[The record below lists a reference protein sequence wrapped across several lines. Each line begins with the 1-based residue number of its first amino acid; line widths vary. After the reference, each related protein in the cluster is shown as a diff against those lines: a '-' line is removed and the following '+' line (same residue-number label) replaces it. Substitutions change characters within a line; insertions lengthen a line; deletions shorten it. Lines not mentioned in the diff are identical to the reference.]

1 MDRDQRSRRQKAAAT
16 PPANRRPAPRSMKS
30 RLGLTKKEQP
40 PRRTANRA
48 TNPGTQQQAPGQHRT
63 TAPQGAGKAERTPRR
78 QQPQQNPQKASYR
91 PSPNRRP
98 PRRVTHA
105 EQLRR
110 RRRRAM
116 LGMLLVL
123 VALIVGTVLSI
134 NLLFKVTDF
143 RIENTDG
150 STPANTGVYTEEQI
164 IELLGISEGDSL
176 FGFSKKEKSQFLLSN
191 LPYLD
196 VADVGTQMPGTVV
209 VKVQPATERFMMEY
223 GGQWLVL
230 SDHLKVLRSSES
242 QPEGLIWLEANIPQ
256 GQATTPG
263 SFLSLQVQVDD
274 QQATAETSHT
284 SVQDI
289 LEQIMEELDTNGIL
303 DGISV
308 IDVTDTSEL
317 NFLYQ
322 GRVSVTL
329 GTANNL
335 DYKIRFAAT
344 LILDVDGTG
353 LTASDRG
360 TLDVSRQLEDGNIEA
375 TFNSDTS
382 TPTPAPTPTPEGDG
396 GETGDSAA
404 ADGDGST
411 SADPTPASEPTPAQE
426 G

>member
-16 PPANRRPAPRSMKS
+16 PPPNRRPAPRSMKS
-30 RLGLTKKEQP
+30 RLGLTKQAQP
-40 PRRTANRA
+40 ATRQASSGRTAAGQSSR
-48 TNPGTQQQAPGQHRT
+48 PQQRPV
-63 TAPQGAGKAERTPRR
+63 PQKGNGNSAAGVRR
-78 QQPQQNPQKASYR
+78 PQQQNPQKAAYR
-91 PSPNRRP
+91 QNPNRRP

-105 EQLRR
+105 EQMRR
-110 RRRRAM
+110 RRHRAM

-123 VALIVGTVLSI
+123 VALVAGIILSI
-134 NLLFKVTDF
+134 NLLFKVTAF

-150 STPANTGVYTEEQI
+150 STPANTGIYTEEQI
-164 IELLGISEGDSL
+164 IDLLGIAEGDSL
-176 FGFSKKEKSQFLLSN
+176 FGFSTQEKSQLLLNS

-196 VADVGTQMPGTVV
+196 VAEVDTQMPNTVV

-230 SDHLKVLRSSES
+230 SDHLKVLRTSDS
-242 QPEGLIWLEANIPQ
+242 QPEDMIWLEANVPQ

-263 SFLSLQVQVDD
+263 SFLSVQQSED
-274 QQATAETSHT
+274 QATAETSHI
-284 SVQDI
+284 SAQDT
-289 LEQIMEELDTNGIL
+289 LNQLMDELDANGLL
-303 DGISV
+303 DGVSV
-308 IDVTDTSEL
+308 IDLSDLTEL

-375 TFNSDTS
+375 TFNADTS
-382 TPTPAPTPTPEGDG
+382 TPTPAPTPEPTPEGNTDTGDG
-396 GETGDSAA
+396 GDSE
-404 ADGDGST
+404 
-411 SADPTPASEPTPAQE
+411 EPTPTPEATPEPE

>member
-1 MDRDQRSRRQKAAAT
+1 MDRNQRSRRQKAAAT
-16 PPANRRPAPRSMKS
+16 PPGNRRPAPRSMKS
-30 RLGLTKKEQP
+30 RLGLTKKGQPAGQSQRSRSGQPLPGEQ
-40 PRRTANRA
+40 RRS
-48 TNPGTQQQAPGQHRT
+48 PGQQDKGNNY
-63 TAPQGAGKAERTPRR
+63 PGRR
-78 QQPQQNPQKASYR
+78 QPTPQNPQKAAYR
-91 PSPNRRP
+91 PNPNRRP

-123 VALIVGTVLSI
+123 AALIGGIILSV

-143 RIENTDG
+143 RLENTDG
-150 STPANTGVYTEEQI
+150 STPADTGVYTEDQI
-164 IELLGISEGDSL
+164 LDLLGIAQGDSL
-176 FGFSKKEKSQFLLSN
+176 FGFSPQEKSQFLLSN

-196 VADVGTQMPGTVV
+196 VADVGIQMPGTVV
-209 VKVQPATERFMMEY
+209 VKVQPAVERFMMEY

-230 SDHLKVLRSSES
+230 SEHLKVLRSSES

-263 SFLSLQVQVDD
+263 SFLALQATAEE
-274 QQATAETSHT
+274 QATAETSHI
-284 SVQDI
+284 SAQDT
-289 LEQIMEELDTNGIL
+289 LDQLMTELDANGL
-303 DGISV
+303 KDGVSV
-308 IDVTDTSEL
+308 IDMTDLSEL

-344 LILDVDGTG
+344 LLLDLDGTG

-382 TPTPAPTPTPEGDG
+382 TPTPEPTPTPETDG
-396 GETGDSAA
+396 SETGDGSGE
-404 ADGDGST
+404 GDT
-411 SADPTPASEPTPAQE
+411 SAEPTPVPEATPAPE

>member
-1 MDRDQRSRRQKAAAT
+1 MDRDQRNRRQKAAAT
-16 PPANRRPAPRSMKS
+16 PPPNRRPAPRSMKS
-30 RLGLTKKEQP
+30 RLGLTKPGQP
-40 PRRTANRA
+40 SGQNPRTNGNRGTGAAPRRPTGKKPDARRTAA
-48 TNPGTQQQAPGQHRT
+48 
-63 TAPQGAGKAERTPRR
+63 
-78 QQPQQNPQKASYR
+78 QQNPQKASYR
-91 PSPNRRP
+91 QNPNRRP

-116 LGMLLVL
+116 LGMLVVL
-123 VALIVGTVLSI
+123 AALIGGIVLSI

-143 RIENTDG
+143 RVENTDG
-150 STPANTGVYTEEQI
+150 STPANTGIYTEEQI
-164 IELLGISEGDSL
+164 IDLLGISVGDNL
-176 FGFSKKEKSQFLLSN
+176 FGFSAREKSQILLNS

-230 SDHLKVLRSSES
+230 SDHLKVLRTSDS
-242 QPEGLIWLEANIPQ
+242 QPEGLIWLEANAAP
-256 GQATTPG
+256 GQSITPG
-263 SFLSLQVQVDD
+263 SFLTLQAQADE
-274 QQATAETSHT
+274 QATAETGHVT
-284 SVQDI
+284 VKETLDQLI
-289 LEQIMEELDTNGIL
+289 QELDGNGLLSDVSI
-303 DGISV
+303 
-308 IDVTDTSEL
+308 IDLTDLTEL

-353 LTASDRG
+353 LTVSDRG
-360 TLDVSRQLEDGNIEA
+360 TLDVSRQMEDGNIEA

-396 GETGDSAA
+396 ENGAETGDSAE
-404 ADGDGST
+404 
-411 SADPTPASEPTPAQE
+411 PTTVPEPTPAPE
-426 G
+426 A

>member
-16 PPANRRPAPRSMKS
+16 PPPNRRPAPRSMKS
-30 RLGLTKKEQP
+30 RLGLTKQGQP
-40 PRRTANRA
+40 SANR
-48 TNPGTQQQAPGQHRT
+48 QAPNGRTGGQAFRPQQRP
-63 TAPQGAGKAERTPRR
+63 TAQRNAGNAAGTRR
-78 QQPQQNPQKASYR
+78 PQPQQNPQKPAYR
-91 PSPNRRP
+91 QNPNRRP

-110 RRRRAM
+110 RRRRAI

-123 VALIVGTVLSI
+123 AALVAGIILSI

-143 RIENTDG
+143 RVENTDG
-150 STPANTGVYTEEQI
+150 STPANTGIYTEDQI
-164 IELLGISEGDSL
+164 IDLLGIAEGDSL
-176 FGFSKKEKSQFLLSN
+176 FGFSTQEKSQLLLNS

-196 VADVGTQMPGTVV
+196 VAEVDTQMPSTVV

-230 SDHLKVLRSSES
+230 SDHLKVLRTSDS
-242 QPEGLIWLEANIPQ
+242 QPEDLIWLEANAPQ
-256 GQATTPG
+256 GQPTTPG
-263 SFLSLQVQVDD
+263 SFLSVQ
-274 QQATAETSHT
+274 QSEEQATAETSHI
-284 SVQDI
+284 SAQDT
-289 LEQIMEELDTNGIL
+289 LEQLMQELEANNLLAGV
-303 DGISV
+303 SV
-308 IDVTDTSEL
+308 IDMTDLTEL

-375 TFNSDTS
+375 TFNADTS
-382 TPTPAPTPTPEGDG
+382 TPTPEPTPEGDTD
-396 GETGDSAA
+396 TGD
-404 ADGDGST
+404 GDS
-411 SADPTPASEPTPAQE
+411 SEEPTPAPEPTPEPE

>member
-1 MDRDQRSRRQKAAAT
+1 MDRNQRSRRQKAAAT

-30 RLGLTKKEQP
+30 RLGLTKKGQP
-40 PRRTANRA
+40 SRQTTPSGRQPSAGQPRTVMPQD
-48 TNPGTQQQAPGQHRT
+48 TPGARGGSST
-63 TAPQGAGKAERTPRR
+63 RR
-78 QQPQQNPQKASYR
+78 PQPQQNPQKAAYR

-143 RIENTDG
+143 RVENTDG

-230 SDHLKVLRSSES
+230 SEHLKVLRSSET
-242 QPEGLIWLEANIPQ
+242 QPEGLIWLEANIPE
-256 GQATTPG
+256 GQTTTPG
-263 SFLSLQVQVDD
+263 SFLSLQAQAEE
-274 QQATAETSHT
+274 QATAETSHIP
-284 SVQDI
+284 VQDI
-289 LEQIMEELDTNGIL
+289 LDQIMTELDANGIL
-303 DGISV
+303 DGVSI

-396 GETGDSAA
+396 GATGDGAA
-404 ADGDGST
+404 ADSDGGT
-411 SADPTPASEPTPAQE
+411 SADPTPVPEPTPAPE

>member
-1 MDRDQRSRRQKAAAT
+1 MDRNQRSRRQKAAAT
-16 PPANRRPAPRSMKS
+16 PSANQRPAPRSMKS
-30 RLGLTKKEQP
+30 RLGLTKKAQP
-40 PRRTANRA
+40 AGQPRRAR
-48 TNPGTQQQAPGQHRT
+48 PVQQPTGQRT
-63 TAPQGAGKAERTPRR
+63 GPQQGVDSRGNTKARR
-78 QQPQQNPQKASYR
+78 PQQNPQKAAYR
-91 PSPNRRP
+91 QNPNRRP

-110 RRRRAM
+110 RRQRAV
-116 LGMLLVL
+116 LGALLVFAVL
-123 VALIVGTVLSI
+123 VGGIILSV

-150 STPANTGVYTEEQI
+150 STPANTGVYTEDQI

-176 FGFSKKEKSQFLLSN
+176 FGFSAREKSQFLLSN

-209 VKVQPATERFMMEY
+209 VKVQPATERFMMDY
-223 GGQWLVL
+223 AGQWLVL
-230 SDHLKVLRSSES
+230 SDHLKVLRTSDS
-242 QPEGLIWLEANIPQ
+242 QPDGLIWLEADIPQ

-263 SFLSLQVQVDD
+263 SFLSLQAQIEE
-274 QQATAETSHT
+274 QATAETSHI
-284 SVQDI
+284 SAQDT
-289 LEQIMEELDTNGIL
+289 LEQMMTALEENRLK

-308 IDVTDTSEL
+308 IDMTDLSEL

-344 LILDVDGTG
+344 LILDVNGTG
-353 LTASDRG
+353 LTSSDRG

-396 GETGDSAA
+396 DETGEGADATGSGGDS
-404 ADGDGST
+404 T
-411 SADPTPASEPTPAQE
+411 ETTPTPEPTPVPE

>member
-16 PPANRRPAPRSMKS
+16 PPPNRRPAPRSMKS
-30 RLGLTKKEQP
+30 RLGLTKQGQP
-40 PRRTANRA
+40 SANR
-48 TNPGTQQQAPGQHRT
+48 QAPNGRTGGQASRPQQRP
-63 TAPQGAGKAERTPRR
+63 TAQRNAGNAAGTRR
-78 QQPQQNPQKASYR
+78 PQPQQNPQKPAYR
-91 PSPNRRP
+91 QNPNRRP

-110 RRRRAM
+110 RRRRAI

-123 VALIVGTVLSI
+123 AALVAGIILSI

-143 RIENTDG
+143 RVENTDG
-150 STPANTGVYTEEQI
+150 STPANTGIYTEDQI
-164 IELLGISEGDSL
+164 IDLLGIAEGDSL
-176 FGFSKKEKSQFLLSN
+176 FGFSTQEKSQLLLNS

-196 VADVGTQMPGTVV
+196 VAEVDTQMPSTVV

-230 SDHLKVLRSSES
+230 SDHLKVLRTSDS
-242 QPEGLIWLEANIPQ
+242 QPEDLIWLEANAPQ
-256 GQATTPG
+256 GQPTTPG
-263 SFLSLQVQVDD
+263 SFLSVQ
-274 QQATAETSHT
+274 QSEEQATAETSHI
-284 SVQDI
+284 SAQDT
-289 LEQIMEELDTNGIL
+289 LEQLMQELEANNLLAGV
-303 DGISV
+303 SV
-308 IDVTDTSEL
+308 IDMTDLTEL

-375 TFNSDTS
+375 TFNADTS
-382 TPTPAPTPTPEGDG
+382 TPTPEPTPEGDTD
-396 GETGDSAA
+396 TGD
-404 ADGDGST
+404 GDS
-411 SADPTPASEPTPAQE
+411 SEEPTPAPEPTPEPE

>member
-1 MDRDQRSRRQKAAAT
+1 MDRNQRSRRQKAAAT
-16 PPANRRPAPRSMKS
+16 PPANRRPVPRSMKS
-30 RLGLTKKEQP
+30 RLGLTKKGQP
-40 PRRTANRA
+40 SRQTTPSGKQPSAGQPRTA
-48 TNPGTQQQAPGQHRT
+48 TPQDTPGTRGGSNT
-63 TAPQGAGKAERTPRR
+63 RR
-78 QQPQQNPQKASYR
+78 PQPQQNPQKAAYR
-91 PSPNRRP
+91 PNPNRRP

-143 RIENTDG
+143 RVENTDG

-230 SDHLKVLRSSES
+230 SEHLKVLRSSET
-242 QPEGLIWLEANIPQ
+242 QPEGLIWLEANIPE

-263 SFLSLQVQVDD
+263 TFLSLQAQAEE
-274 QQATAETSHT
+274 QATAETSHIP
-284 SVQDI
+284 VQDI
-289 LEQIMEELDTNGIL
+289 LDQIMKELDANGIL
-303 DGISV
+303 DGVSV
-308 IDVTDTSEL
+308 VDVTDTSEL

-396 GETGDSAA
+396 GETGDGAA
-404 ADGDGST
+404 ADGDSGT
-411 SADPTPASEPTPAQE
+411 SADPTPVPEPTPAPE

>member
-1 MDRDQRSRRQKAAAT
+1 MDRNQRSRRQKAAAT
-16 PPANRRPAPRSMKS
+16 PSANRRPAPRSMKS
-30 RLGLTKKEQP
+30 RLGLTKKGQP
-40 PRRTANRA
+40 SRQTTPSGKQPSAGQPRTA
-48 TNPGTQQQAPGQHRT
+48 TPQGTPGTRGGNST
-63 TAPQGAGKAERTPRR
+63 RR
-78 QQPQQNPQKASYR
+78 PQPQQNPQKAAYR
-91 PSPNRRP
+91 PNPNRRP

-110 RRRRAM
+110 RRRRAI
-116 LGMLLVL
+116 LGMLLVM
-123 VALIVGTVLSI
+123 VALIGGIILSV

-143 RIENTDG
+143 RVENADG

-176 FGFSKKEKSQFLLSN
+176 FSFSPKEKSQFLLGN

-196 VADVGTQMPGTVV
+196 VADVGIQMPGTVV
-209 VKVQPATERFMMEY
+209 VKVQPASERFMMEY

-230 SDHLKVLRSSES
+230 SDHLKVLRTSES
-242 QPEGLIWLEANIPQ
+242 QPDSLIWLEADIPQ

-263 SFLSLQVQVDD
+263 SFLALQAQEEE
-274 QQATAETSHT
+274 QATAETSHIT
-284 SVQDI
+284 AEDT
-289 LEQIMEELDTNGIL
+289 LDQIMTELDANGIL

-308 IDVTDTSEL
+308 IDMTDLSEL

-322 GRVSVTL
+322 GRISVTL

-382 TPTPAPTPTPEGDG
+382 TPTPAPTPTPEGDAG
-396 GETGDSAA
+396 AAGDGNNETGDG
-404 ADGDGST
+404 GDST
-411 SADPTPASEPTPAQE
+411 EPTPEPEPTPAPE
-426 G
+426 T

>member
-1 MDRDQRSRRQKAAAT
+1 MDRNQRSRRQKAAAT

-30 RLGLTKKEQP
+30 RLGLTKKGQP
-40 PRRTANRA
+40 SRQTTPSGRQPSAGQPRTV
-48 TNPGTQQQAPGQHRT
+48 TPQDTPGARGGSST
-63 TAPQGAGKAERTPRR
+63 RR
-78 QQPQQNPQKASYR
+78 PQPQQNPQKAAYR
-91 PSPNRRP
+91 PNPNRRP

-143 RIENTDG
+143 RVENTDG

-230 SDHLKVLRSSES
+230 SEHLKVLRSSET
-242 QPEGLIWLEANIPQ
+242 QPEGLIWLEANIPE
-256 GQATTPG
+256 GQTTTPG
-263 SFLSLQVQVDD
+263 SFLSLQAQAEE
-274 QQATAETSHT
+274 QATAETSHIP
-284 SVQDI
+284 VQDI
-289 LEQIMEELDTNGIL
+289 LDQIMTELDANGIL
-303 DGISV
+303 DGVSI

-396 GETGDSAA
+396 GATGDGAA
-404 ADGDGST
+404 ADSDGGT
-411 SADPTPASEPTPAQE
+411 SADPTPVPEPTPAPE

>member
-16 PPANRRPAPRSMKS
+16 PPPNRRPAPRSMKS
-30 RLGLTKKEQP
+30 RLGLTKQGQP
-40 PRRTANRA
+40 SANR
-48 TNPGTQQQAPGQHRT
+48 QAPNGRTGGQASRPQQRP
-63 TAPQGAGKAERTPRR
+63 TAQRNAGNAAGTRR
-78 QQPQQNPQKASYR
+78 PQPQQNPQKPAYR
-91 PSPNRRP
+91 QNPNRRP

-110 RRRRAM
+110 RRRRAI

-123 VALIVGTVLSI
+123 AALVAGIILSI

-143 RIENTDG
+143 RVENTDG
-150 STPANTGVYTEEQI
+150 STPANTGIYTEDQI
-164 IELLGISEGDSL
+164 IDLLGIAEGDSL
-176 FGFSKKEKSQFLLSN
+176 FGFSTQEKSQLLLNS

-196 VADVGTQMPGTVV
+196 VAEVDTQMPSTVV

-230 SDHLKVLRSSES
+230 SDHLKVLRTSDS
-242 QPEGLIWLEANIPQ
+242 QPEDLIWLEANAPQ
-256 GQATTPG
+256 GQPTTPG
-263 SFLSLQVQVDD
+263 SFLSVQ
-274 QQATAETSHT
+274 QSEEQATAETSHI
-284 SVQDI
+284 SAQDT
-289 LEQIMEELDTNGIL
+289 LEQLMQELEANNLL
-303 DGISV
+303 DGVSV
-308 IDVTDTSEL
+308 IDMTDLTEL

-375 TFNSDTS
+375 TFNADTS
-382 TPTPAPTPTPEGDG
+382 TPTPEPTPEGDTD
-396 GETGDSAA
+396 TGD
-404 ADGDGST
+404 GDS
-411 SADPTPASEPTPAQE
+411 SEEPTPAPEPTPEPE

>member
-16 PPANRRPAPRSMKS
+16 PPPNRRPAPRSMKS
-30 RLGLTKKEQP
+30 RLGLTKQGQP
-40 PRRTANRA
+40 SANR
-48 TNPGTQQQAPGQHRT
+48 QAPNGRTGGQASRPQQRP
-63 TAPQGAGKAERTPRR
+63 TAQRNAGNAAGTSRP
-78 QQPQQNPQKASYR
+78 QPQQNPQKPAYR
-91 PSPNRRP
+91 QNPNRRP

-110 RRRRAM
+110 RRRRAI

-123 VALIVGTVLSI
+123 AALVAGIILSI

-143 RIENTDG
+143 RVENTDG
-150 STPANTGVYTEEQI
+150 STPANTGIYTEDQI
-164 IELLGISEGDSL
+164 IDLLGIAEGDSL
-176 FGFSKKEKSQFLLSN
+176 FGFSTQEKSQLLLNS

-196 VADVGTQMPGTVV
+196 VAEVDTQMPSTVV

-230 SDHLKVLRSSES
+230 SDHLKVLRTSDS
-242 QPEGLIWLEANIPQ
+242 QPEDLIWLEANAPQ
-256 GQATTPG
+256 GQPTTPG
-263 SFLSLQVQVDD
+263 SFLSVQ
-274 QQATAETSHT
+274 QSEEQATAETSHI
-284 SVQDI
+284 SAQDT
-289 LEQIMEELDTNGIL
+289 LEQLMQELEANNLLAGV
-303 DGISV
+303 SV
-308 IDVTDTSEL
+308 IDMTDLTEL

-375 TFNSDTS
+375 TFNADTS
-382 TPTPAPTPTPEGDG
+382 TPTPEPTPEGDTD
-396 GETGDSAA
+396 TGD
-404 ADGDGST
+404 GDS
-411 SADPTPASEPTPAQE
+411 SEEPTPAPEPTPEPE

>member
-1 MDRDQRSRRQKAAAT
+1 MDRNQRSRRQKAAAT
-16 PPANRRPAPRSMKS
+16 PPANQRPAPRSMKS
-30 RLGLTKKEQP
+30 RLGLTKKAQP
-40 PRRTANRA
+40 AGQPRRAR
-48 TNPGTQQQAPGQHRT
+48 PV
-63 TAPQGAGKAERTPRR
+63 
-78 QQPQQNPQKASYR
+78 QQPTGQRTGPQQGVDSRGNTKARRLQQNPQKASYR
-91 PSPNRRP
+91 QNPNRRP

-110 RRRRAM
+110 RRQRAV
-116 LGMLLVL
+116 LGALLVFAVL
-123 VALIVGTVLSI
+123 VGGIILSV

-150 STPANTGVYTEEQI
+150 STPANTGVYTEDQI

-176 FGFSKKEKSQFLLSN
+176 FGFSAREKSQFLLSN

-223 GGQWLVL
+223 AGQWLVL
-230 SDHLKVLRSSES
+230 SDHLKVLRTSDS
-242 QPEGLIWLEANIPQ
+242 QPDGLIWLEADIPQ

-263 SFLSLQVQVDD
+263 SFLSLQAQTEE
-274 QQATAETSHT
+274 QATAETSHI
-284 SVQDI
+284 SAQDT
-289 LEQIMEELDTNGIL
+289 LEQMMTALEENGL
-303 DGISV
+303 KDGISV
-308 IDVTDTSEL
+308 IDMTDLSEL

-344 LILDVDGTG
+344 LILDVNGTG
-353 LTASDRG
+353 LTSSDRG

-396 GETGDSAA
+396 DETGEGADATGSGGDS
-404 ADGDGST
+404 T
-411 SADPTPASEPTPAQE
+411 ETTPTPEPTPVPE

>member
-16 PPANRRPAPRSMKS
+16 PPPNRRPAPRSMKS
-30 RLGLTKKEQP
+30 RLGLTKQGQP
-40 PRRTANRA
+40 SANR
-48 TNPGTQQQAPGQHRT
+48 QAPNGRTGGQASRPQQRP
-63 TAPQGAGKAERTPRR
+63 TAQRNAGNAAGTRR
-78 QQPQQNPQKASYR
+78 PQPQQNPQKPAYR
-91 PSPNRRP
+91 QNPNRRP
-98 PRRVTHA
+98 PRCVTHA

-110 RRRRAM
+110 RRRRAI

-123 VALIVGTVLSI
+123 AALVAGIILSI

-143 RIENTDG
+143 RVENTDG
-150 STPANTGVYTEEQI
+150 STPANTGIYTEDQI
-164 IELLGISEGDSL
+164 IDLLGIAEGDSL
-176 FGFSKKEKSQFLLSN
+176 FGFSTQEKSQLLLNS

-196 VADVGTQMPGTVV
+196 VAEVDTQMPSTVV

-230 SDHLKVLRSSES
+230 SDHLKVLRTSDS
-242 QPEGLIWLEANIPQ
+242 QPEDLIWLEANAPQ
-256 GQATTPG
+256 GQPTTPG
-263 SFLSLQVQVDD
+263 SFLSVQ
-274 QQATAETSHT
+274 QSEEQATAETSHI
-284 SVQDI
+284 SAQDT
-289 LEQIMEELDTNGIL
+289 LEQLMQELEANNLLAGV
-303 DGISV
+303 SV
-308 IDVTDTSEL
+308 IDMTDLTEL

-375 TFNSDTS
+375 TFNADTS
-382 TPTPAPTPTPEGDG
+382 TPTPEPTPEGDTD
-396 GETGDSAA
+396 TGD
-404 ADGDGST
+404 GDS
-411 SADPTPASEPTPAQE
+411 SEEPTPAPEPTPEPE

>member
-1 MDRDQRSRRQKAAAT
+1 MDRNQRSRRQKAAAT

-30 RLGLTKKEQP
+30 RLGLTKKGQP
-40 PRRTANRA
+40 SRQTTPSGRQPSAGQPRTVMPQD
-48 TNPGTQQQAPGQHRT
+48 TPGARGGSST
-63 TAPQGAGKAERTPRR
+63 RR
-78 QQPQQNPQKASYR
+78 PQPQQNPQKAAYR
-91 PSPNRRP
+91 TSPNRRP

-143 RIENTDG
+143 RVENTDG

-230 SDHLKVLRSSES
+230 SEHLKVLRSSET
-242 QPEGLIWLEANIPQ
+242 QPEGLIWLEANIPE
-256 GQATTPG
+256 GQTTTPG
-263 SFLSLQVQVDD
+263 SFLSLQAQAEE
-274 QQATAETSHT
+274 QATAETSHIP
-284 SVQDI
+284 VQDI
-289 LEQIMEELDTNGIL
+289 LDQIMTELDANGIL
-303 DGISV
+303 DGVSI

-396 GETGDSAA
+396 GATGDGAA
-404 ADGDGST
+404 ADSDGGT
-411 SADPTPASEPTPAQE
+411 SADPTPVPEPTPAPE